1 MIGDNVVA
9 GQRLRLA
16 DLDAVTLDAYG
27 TLLELDDP
35 IGALAQRLPGFDRE
49 AIARAFR
56 AEGEYYTENS
66 HRGGDAASLEQLYEA
81 CVRVFNE
88 HLGSSLTAHE
98 YVGAFRYRWLDGARE
113 AVEKLR
119 ARGLA
124 LAVVA
129 DWDISLVERLA
140 PLRVPV
146 FTSAAFATRKPDPAP
161 FLAALERLGV
171 APERA
176 VHVGDHEKD
185 EQGAAAAGMRFA
197 PTPLADAVATW
208 T

>member
-1 MIGDNVVA
+1 MAA

-16 DLDAVTLDAYG
+16 ELDAVTLDAYG

-35 IGALAQRLPGFDRE
+35 VGSLGQLLPKFDRE
-49 AIARAFR
+49 AISRAFR
-56 AEGEYYTENS
+56 AEGDYYARNS
-66 HRGGDAASLEQLYEA
+66 HRAGDHATLEELYED

-88 HLGSSLTAHE
+88 LLGSNLTAKE
-98 YVGAFRYRWLDGARE
+98 YVGAFRYRWLHGARD

-119 ARGLA
+119 AHGLA

-146 FTSAAFATRKPDPAP
+146 FTSAAFGTRKPDPAP
-161 FLAALERLGV
+161 FLAALQHLGV
-171 APERA
+171 SPGRA
-176 VHVGDHEKD
+176 VHVGDLDKD

-197 PTPLADAVATW
+197 PTPLANMVAAW